1 MFLRVIFA
9 LSCLAT
15 QCLGRVN
22 DDYDNPDPNKDC
34 DEKIEKRVGRLSKYD
49 IILIRYIIQ
58 YTVR

>member
-34 DEKIEKRVGRLSKYD
+34 DEKIEKRVGRLSKYVS
-49 IILIRYIIQ
+49 LYSAEKNGKE
-58 YTVR
+58 T